1 MRRKLSGMLIL
12 PLLALPA
19 AASAQEEEQE
29 ESEGALPRLGQA
41 PGEPLAPS
49 ASPSSAFG
57 TPPAESKGNVL
68 DFHGYMLLPLRIG
81 VMERPDPRPGQAA
94 TTLHVPPLTPDERRS
109 FGYTGVLPDPWIQLN
124 FSYGNRTVAATAILG
139 ATGATDGTG
148 FYNPVQ
154 QLGVYDAFI
163 SVNLEDAFE
172 LPFEVKVGA
181 LTSRYGA
188 MGAYDA
194 GRYGTPLMFRT
205 NSVGE
210 TITASFDLG
219 DAALVI
225 EQGFGGQISRPEY
238 NMVPAPWNDFAGT
251 NSGSTNVTTGA
262 SFVNQLHGGIG
273 FNNLVQLGL
282 HYATAWSQDDQGPSG
297 LIPDGRLSVY
307 GLDARL
313 TAGRFGHLY
322 AGLAQTNA
330 TNAESVSG
338 VIEILNARGGP
349 ELMDRYLGLDSG
361 GDGSLTTFGA
371 QYDMSLARAVYDR
384 DFEGRSSD
392 VLFSLFGMG
401 TQVSSDDPEA
411 DGVLKLKGGIQ
422 ATYNLY
428 SWFSV
433 SGRFDHVRLDSSS
446 DRLAYHVIS
455 PALLFHTD
463 WQSRDEFALQYS
475 HYIYGA
481 LVNVRRG
488 LPPIEDPTAVPD
500 RNVLMLSGT
509 FWW

>member
-1 MRRKLSGMLIL
+1 
-12 PLLALPA
+12 
-19 AASAQEEEQE
+19 
-29 ESEGALPRLGQA
+29 
-41 PGEPLAPS
+41 
-49 ASPSSAFG
+49 
-57 TPPAESKGNVL
+57 
-68 DFHGYMLLPLRIG
+68 MLLPLRIG
-81 VMERPDPRPGQAA
+81 VMERRDPRPGQAA
-94 TTLHVPPLTPDERRS
+94 TTLHVPPLVPDKLRS
-109 FGYTGVLPDPWIQLN
+109 FGYTAVLPDPWIQLN
-124 FSYGNRTVAATAILG
+124 FSYGNRSVAATAIIG

-154 QLGVYDAFI
+154 QLGVYDAFV
-163 SVNLEDAFE
+163 SVNLEETFQTP
-172 LPFEVKVGA
+172 LEVKVGA
-181 LTSRYGA
+181 ITSRYGA

-210 TITASFDLG
+210 TITASFDMG
-219 DAALVI
+219 DAAVVV
-225 EQGFGGQISRPEY
+225 EQGFGGQISRPEA
-238 NMVPAPWNDFAGT
+238 NLVPAPWNDFA
-251 NSGSTNVTTGA
+251 NPNVGA

-273 FNNLVQLGL
+273 FGRLVQLGL
-282 HYATAWSQDDQGPSG
+282 HYATAWSQDDQVPSAI
-297 LIPDGRLSVY
+297 IPDGRISVY

-322 AGLAQTNA
+322 AGLARTNA

-338 VIEILNARGGP
+338 VIEVLNARGGP
-349 ELMDRYLGLDSG
+349 ELMDRYLGVDSG
-361 GDGSLTTFGA
+361 GDGALTTFGA
-371 QYDMSLARAVYDR
+371 QYDMSLARAVYDTA
-384 DFEGRSSD
+384 FEGKSSD
-392 VLFSLFGMG
+392 VLFSLFAMG
-401 TQVSSDDPEA
+401 TQVESDDPAA

-422 ATYNLY
+422 ATYNIS
-428 SWFSV
+428 SWFGV
-433 SGRFDHVRLDSSS
+433 SSRLDHVRLDSSN

-475 HYIYGA
+475 HYVYGS

-488 LPPIEDPTAVPD
+488 LPPIEDPLAVPD